1 MPMMKW
7 LMYLVLAVLVGG
19 AWMLYS
25 KTGGDIKIKTELS
38 DKLKEAGDPEGKVP
52 KLESEIQ
59 SLEGQKTFNG
69 ILLAFLSAGLVGIFF
84 VFQILPSMAQRVTHA
99 VYDSAEMMEHD
110 VMHDARSLLAQG
122 EYEAAI
128 AAFRQAAAAEPLN
141 RLPWV
146 EIAKIYKDNLGD
158 PASAIQTIR
167 HALESQAWEVND
179 AAYFLFR
186 LAELYDEVEGD
197 RASAIAIMEQ
207 VVEQFAGTRHS
218 ANASHKLHE
227 WSQQAEAAAL
237 AAQEQEYAD
246 QYAAE
251 AQPGLEGET
260 DLEREEREYL
270 ERMHAA
276 EMAAQDPEAIPA
288 EEGGQPERSA

>member
-1 MPMMKW
+1 MMKW
-7 LMYLVLAVLVGG
+7 LMYLVLVVLVGG
-19 AWMLYS
+19 AWVMYS
-25 KTGGDIKIKTELS
+25 KTGGEMKTKTELME
-38 DKLKEAGDPEGKVP
+38 KLREAGDPDGKVN

-84 VFQILPSMAQRVTHA
+84 VVHLLPFFAQRVTHA
-99 VYDSAEMMEHD
+99 VYDSAEMMERD

-122 EYEAAI
+122 DYGGAIEA
-128 AAFRQAAAAEPLN
+128 FKQAAAAEPLN

-158 PASAIQTIR
+158 PASAIATIR

-197 RASAIAIMEQ
+197 RDSAVAIMNQ
-207 VVEQFAGTRHS
+207 VIEQFPGTRHS

-227 WSQQAEAAAL
+227 WSLQAEAAA
-237 AAQEQEYAD
+237 A
-246 QYAAE
+246 AAE
-251 AQPGLEGET
+251 EQA
-260 DLEREEREYL
+260 YL
-270 ERMHAA
+270 ERMQA
-276 EMAAQDPEAIPA
+276 EQGEVGEMV
-288 EEGGQPERSA
+288 EGGEAQAGEYAADDPRAYDELPPPEGEDPHRPA